1 MHTLLRNRSRRNFL
15 SKRSFE
21 TMNFNR
27 TPHKTSETAT
37 TLSSFNLLEIRTS
50 ATALDSAI
58 IKKKHLAQLHTRHS
72 QVPWWLSLS
81 HTLLSPSCHISRFL
95 TIALAASRLMCS
107 SQLPPPPSLCF
118 SLSLSVSSPP
128 IPPANYTRALLETL
142 LLSSFIARTQ
152 LSLSLYLLY
161 TAHSRT
167 HDRACPRGRSCSL
180 SLSLSLGCAHA

>member
-50 ATALDSAI
+50 ATALDSTI

-72 QVPWWLSLS
+72 QVSWWLSLS
-81 HTLLSPSCHISRFL
+81 HTLSRHHVTFHASSPLRSRHLGCCAPLSFL
-95 TIALAASRLMCS
+95 LHQVSV
-107 SQLPPPPSLCF
+107 F
-118 SLSLSVSSPP
+118 LSLSVSSPP

-152 LSLSLYLLY
+152 LSLSIYCILHTLAHT
-161 TAHSRT
+161 TARVLAGGAALFLFLSRSGART
-167 HDRACPRGRSCSL
+167 REA
-180 SLSLSLGCAHA
+180 